1 MTSKVNHYEEPH
13 GGNTNRERVNTVTNL
28 NQQEAAVAVSL
39 QNKNSSS
46 QKFHFT
52 FKKIY
57 YKITTKI
64 KGKKE
69 LQDKILLNNITGTT
83 ASGELYA
90 IMGPSGCGKSSLL
103 NFLNDRIGFAAGT
116 EHSGE
121 TFINRENMQT
131 NYLKI
136 TNYSS
141 YVMQDDV
148 LFDILTPKETFMFV
162 CKLKETD
169 PEDVLEKKVQK
180 LLDDLQLKKCQ
191 NTFIGNQRQKGIS
204 GGERKRTSI
213 GVEILSNP
221 SILFLDEPTSGLDS
235 QTSYTIINYL
245 GNLARTENKAV
256 IFTIHQPSSNI
267 YGLFTTLL
275 LMNKGQAVYQG
286 KPLGVID
293 YFNKEINMGLEGKAN
308 PADAF
313 MHRIEEYNH
322 LLALG
327 SDQSQQQ
334 KGAGDAQSAQR
345 PETNRILK
353 SSDLESK
360 TNKTKPQPNQLYS
373 RYDAVCGA
381 EVDRKIKQIES
392 NQHLSNTIP
401 EKNLYG
407 SGFCQGFLA
416 LSKRSLLNM
425 KRNPLTLKLRIVMVL
440 IFSFIAC
447 SIFWNMQYDQ
457 KGLQNR
463 AGFIFFFTV
472 NNFMTI
478 IFGTV
483 LSFPLER
490 GVFLREHANKLYG
503 VLPYYLSKNLTES
516 PIGLLVTFLYGAIV
530 YFLVNMRPGAYYYF
544 TFLCNF
550 TCLAFFAQS
559 LGFVFGTGF
568 SDLNSALIITQFSV
582 LPAFLFSGFLINQKN
597 MPVWLGWIRFLSPFR
612 YSLEGAMRNEFDD
625 NPLIPDQYNLA
636 KALNLDIGM
645 WNCMI
650 IMVSIGIGLRI
661 LAFFLLR
668 ILVKKTG

>member
-1 MTSKVNHYEEPH
+1 MTSVVKQSDQAGVAYTNPSASENQNNKIKVIDQN
-13 GGNTNRERVNTVTNL
+13 
-28 NQQEAAVAVSL
+28 QEAPVAL
-39 QNKNSSS
+39 QKKNFGE
-46 QKFHFT
+46 KFHFS
-52 FKKIY
+52 FKNIY
-57 YKITTKI
+57 YKITTQNE
-64 KGKKE
+64 KK
-69 LQDKILLNNITGTT
+69 QKVDKVILNKITGTT

-103 NFLNDRIGFAAGT
+103 NYLNDRIDFKAGT
-116 EHSGE
+116 EHSGDL
-121 TFINRENMQT
+121 FINRENMQAR
-131 NYLKI
+131 NLKI

-169 PEDVLEKKVQK
+169 PEPVLEKKVEK
-180 LLDDLQLKKCQ
+180 LLEDLQLKKCQ
-191 NTFIGNQRQKGIS
+191 NTYIGNQRQKGIS

-245 GNLARTENKAV
+245 GSLARAENKAV

-267 YGLFTTLL
+267 FGLFTTLL
-275 LMNKGQAVYQG
+275 LMNKGQMVYQG
-286 KPLGVID
+286 EPLGVIN
-293 YFNKEINMGLEGKAN
+293 YFNNEIKMNLEGKAN

-327 SDQSQQQ
+327 EA
-334 KGAGDAQSAQR
+334 KKKDADS
-345 PETNRILK
+345 ETNRILNR
-353 SSDLESK
+353 DVEAAAEGY
-360 TNKTKPQPNQLYS
+360 NKDHTMHKVEPNQLFS
-373 RYDAVCGA
+373 RYEAVCGA
-381 EVDRKIKQIES
+381 AVNKKIQEIES
-392 NQHLSNTIP
+392 NQGLANNIP
-401 EKNLYG
+401 EKNLHG
-407 SGFCQGFLA
+407 SGFWQGFAA
-416 LSKRSLLNM
+416 LSKRALLNL
-425 KRNPLTLKLRIVMVL
+425 KRNPLTLRLRIVMVL

-503 VLPYYLSKNLTES
+503 VLPYYLSKNLTET
-516 PIGLLVTFLYGAIV
+516 PIGLLVTFLYGAIC
-530 YFLVNMRPGAYYYF
+530 YFLVNLRPGATFYF

-550 TCLAFFAQS
+550 VCLAFLAQS

-568 SDLNSALIITQFSV
+568 SDLNTALIITQFSV

-597 MPVWLGWIRFLSPFR
+597 MPVWLSWIRFLSPFR
-612 YSLEGAMRNEFDD
+612 YSIEGAMRNEFDD
-625 NPLIPDQYNLA
+625 NPLIPGDEYNLA
-636 KALNLDIGM
+636 KLLNLDIGM

-650 IMVSIGIGLRI
+650 IMVCFGVGLRI
-661 LAFFLLR
+661 VAYILLK
-668 ILVKKTG
+668 ILVKKVG

>member
-1 MTSKVNHYEEPH
+1 MTSDVKQNDLAQAAYASPANNY
-13 GGNTNRERVNTVTNL
+13 NTETV
-28 NQQEAAVAVSL
+28 AL
-39 QNKNSSS
+39 QKKNYGE
-46 QKFHFT
+46 KFHFT
-52 FKKIY
+52 FKDIY
-57 YKITTKI
+57 YKITAKNE
-64 KGKKE
+64 KKQNYE
-69 LQDKILLNNITGTT
+69 KVILNKITGTT
-83 ASGELYA
+83 ASGEMYA

-103 NFLNDRIGFAAGT
+103 NFLNDRIDFKAGT
-116 EHSGE
+116 EHSGQS
-121 TFINRENMQT
+121 FINRENMAER
-131 NYLKI
+131 NFRI

-169 PEDVLEKKVQK
+169 PQHILEKKVEK

-245 GNLARTENKAV
+245 GNLAKTENKAV

-267 YGLFTTLL
+267 FSLFTTLL
-275 LMNKGQAVYQG
+275 LMNKGEAVYQG
-286 KPLGVID
+286 EPLGVIN
-293 YFNKEINMGLEGKAN
+293 YFNNEIRMNLEGKAN

-322 LLALG
+322 ILALNG
-327 SDQSQQQ
+327 NKQ
-334 KGAGDAQSAQR
+334 KELES
-345 PETNRILK
+345 ETNRILK
-353 SSDLESK
+353 QDVETANVNHKSHANSEVI
-360 TNKTKPQPNQLYS
+360 PNQLYS
-373 RYDAVCGA
+373 RYEAVCGT
-381 EVDRKIKQIES
+381 EVNKKIKEIES
-392 NQHLSNTIP
+392 NQNLANNIP
-401 EKNLYG
+401 EKNLNG

-416 LSKRSLLNM
+416 LSKRSLLNL
-425 KRNPLTLKLRIVMVL
+425 KRNPLTLRLRIVMVL

-503 VLPYYLSKNLTES
+503 VLPYYLSKNLTET
-516 PIGLLVTFLYGAIV
+516 PIGLLVTFLYGAIC
-530 YFLVNMRPGAYYYF
+530 YFLVNLRPGATFYF

-550 TCLAFFAQS
+550 VCLAFLAQS

-568 SDLNSALIITQFSV
+568 SDLNTALIITQFSV

-597 MPVWLGWIRFLSPFR
+597 MPVWLSWIRFLSPFR
-612 YSLEGAMRNEFDD
+612 YSIEGAMRNEFDD
-625 NPLIPDQYNLA
+625 NPLIPGDEYNLA
-636 KALNLDIGM
+636 KLLNLDIGM

-650 IMVSIGIGLRI
+650 IMVCFGIGLRI
-661 LAFFLLR
+661 LAYILLK
-668 ILVKKTG
+668 ILVKKVG

>member
-1 MTSKVNHYEEPH
+1 MTSEAINKNEDAVAYANP
-13 GGNTNRERVNTVTNL
+13 VNTLHNL
-28 NQQEAAVAVSL
+28 KDQEAVVL
-39 QNKNSSS
+39 PKKNFGE
-46 QKFHFT
+46 KFHFT
-52 FKKIY
+52 FKNIN
-57 YKITTKI
+57 YKITI
-64 KGKKE
+64 QNEKK
-69 LQDKILLNNITGTT
+69 QKVDKVILNKITGTT

-103 NFLNDRIGFAAGT
+103 NFLNDRIDFRAGT
-116 EHSGE
+116 EHLGE
-121 TFINRENMQT
+121 LFINRENMQARG
-131 NYLKI
+131 LKI

-169 PEDVLEKKVQK
+169 AQPILEKKVQK
-180 LLDDLQLKKCQ
+180 LLEDLQLKKCQ
-191 NTFIGNQRQKGIS
+191 DTYIGNQRQKGIS

-245 GNLARTENKAV
+245 GNLARSENKAV
-256 IFTIHQPSSNI
+256 VFTIHQPSSNI
-267 YGLFTTLL
+267 FSLFTTLL

-286 KPLGVID
+286 EPLGVIE
-293 YFNKEINMGLEGKAN
+293 YFNNEIKMGLEGKAN

-327 SDQSQQQ
+327 AQ
-334 KGAGDAQSAQR
+334 KPKDADS
-345 PETNRILK
+345 ETNRILNR
-353 SSDLESK
+353 DLEAPAGAEEQQQQNNSASK
-360 TNKTKPQPNQLYS
+360 VEPNQLYA
-373 RYDAVCGA
+373 RYDAVCGK
-381 EVDRKIKQIES
+381 EIDNKIKQIES
-392 NQHLSNTIP
+392 DQLLANNIP
-401 EKNLYG
+401 EKNLHG
-407 SGFCQGFLA
+407 SGFCKGFAA
-416 LSKRSLLNM
+416 LSKRSLLNL
-425 KRNPLTLKLRIVMVL
+425 KRNPLTLRLRIVMVL

-503 VLPYYLSKNLTES
+503 VLPYYLSKNLTET
-516 PIGLLVTFLYGAIV
+516 PIGLLVTFLYGAIC
-530 YFLVNMRPGAYYYF
+530 YFLVNMRPGATFYF

-550 TCLAFFAQS
+550 TCLAFLAQS

-568 SDLNSALIITQFSV
+568 SDLNTALIITQFSV

-612 YSLEGAMRNEFDD
+612 YSIEGAMRNEFYD
-625 NPLIPDQYNLA
+625 NPLIPDEFNLA
-636 KALNLDIGM
+636 KLLNLDIGM

-650 IMVSIGIGLRI
+650 IMVCFGIGLRI
-661 LAFFLLR
+661 LAYVLLK
-668 ILVKKTG
+668 ILVKKVG